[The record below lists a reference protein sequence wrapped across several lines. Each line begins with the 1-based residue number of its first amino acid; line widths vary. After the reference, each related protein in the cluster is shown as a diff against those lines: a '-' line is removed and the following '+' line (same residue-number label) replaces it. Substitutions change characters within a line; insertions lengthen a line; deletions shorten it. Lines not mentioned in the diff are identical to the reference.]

1 MKNLL
6 IYHKTRDFNS
16 AFYKESKRLLSDFNI
31 TEIEDIALYDRAI
44 NQHQA
49 DCVLVFTSKIDDS
62 LKVFKTNFSK
72 IPHLLITS
80 KNNELKALSLLEIG
94 FKDYFFTESL
104 SKLLA
109 VINREIKAN
118 EILSSSLQTVETLTN
133 YIEQAPL
140 ATITWDLD
148 FKVVNWNKT
157 AEEVFGYTATEAI
170 GKTCFELTVPKGLE
184 ETATILFKDLLNQVG
199 KTDNIN
205 ESLKKNGEIIICHW
219 HNTLLK
225 DDADNIK
232 GIISSIEDIT
242 QKQEDKRDLIKK
254 KKFLQQAQKL
264 SEVFNIEISLDLQK
278 VKLDRQFI
286 KLSGL
291 NPLKYYTPKYLLENL
306 IHPQDRIKLLRSF
319 YISIKK
325 NKKLAIDIRVIY
337 SNGTIRWI
345 NILADFFT
353 DENTHKKSLLGT
365 FIDVTKRNNELLQL
379 KDQNSKL
386 DLAIE
391 VSKLGFLI
399 FDIKTNTVEVS
410 GNTHKIF
417 DLDKSKNVFSFKELL
432 TRVHPKDRPKVE
444 KSLKI
449 AIENCSPY
457 HINHR
462 LLLPNGSIIWVNAR
476 GEVTFDKEHK
486 PNKLMGIVKDVT
498 IQIKRERMLLEHSLI
513 LNQISSIVLVT
524 DNHTNITFGTPSV
537 LKLTGY
543 SIEEV
548 LGQGWW
554 DNTFFSKEACLQ
566 SKKFIR
572 SAFNDHTD
580 IEHINYERK
589 IRCKDGTAK
598 WFSWQFSKGTENS
611 IISLGTDITK
621 EKENVQL
628 VNKLYRAIEKS
639 PTIVVITDVK
649 GNIEFVNP
657 KFEEVTGYSFKD
669 VKGKNPHIL
678 STGYTSKTEYK
689 NLWKTISS
697 GKNWKGEF
705 KNKKKDGCIYWESA
719 IITPVKDNEGIITN
733 YIALKEDITEKK
745 IQEKKFLYAL
755 FEAQENEKLKFGEEL
770 HDSLSQV
777 LSAMSFY
784 IEAVLNPKNTK
795 DRLKVEYL
803 EKIRQLAYDALHETR
818 NISQGLMSKQ
828 LIESGLVAA
837 TLEVCTNYN
846 DSKKINF
853 TFKNTGYQET
863 NFEIEKKQNIFRII
877 QEITSNIVK
886 HSKATKASIKF
897 SIKNDE
903 WFVLEINDNG
913 IGIDRDLIKEK
924 SKCFGLKN
932 IQQRVSLLN
941 GIINRE
947 SNPKIGTK
955 YIIKLPLTLKHVN
968 SSLN

>member
-6 IYHKTRDFNS
+6 IYHKTKDFNS
-16 AFYKESKRLLSDFNI
+16 AFYKELKRILSDFNI
-31 TEIEDIALYDRAI
+31 VEIEDIALYNNAV
-44 NQHQA
+44 NQNSA
-49 DCVLVFTSKIDDS
+49 ACVIICTSVIDKS
-62 LKVFKTNFSK
+62 IEPFKTNFSK
-72 IPHLLITS
+72 IPHLAITS

-104 SKLLA
+104 SKLLP
-109 VINREIKAN
+109 IIIREIKVHEN
-118 EILSSSLQTVETLTN
+118 LISSKQTVETLSA
-133 YIEQAPL
+133 YINQAPL

-148 FKVVNWNKT
+148 FRAVSWNKA
-157 AEEVFGYTATEAI
+157 AEEMFGYSAKEAI
-170 GKTCFELTVPKGLE
+170 GKTCYQLTVPKGLE
-184 ETATILFKDLLNQVG
+184 ETATILFKDFLNQVG

-219 HNTLLK
+219 HNTILK
-225 DDADNIK
+225 DDEGK
-232 GIISSIEDIT
+232 TRGVISSVDDIT
-242 QKQEDKRDLIKK
+242 QKEANRRDLIKK
-254 KKFLQQAQKL
+254 EKFLKQAQKL
-264 SEVFNIEISLDLQK
+264 SEVFYIEIVLDSQK
-278 VKLDRQFI
+278 VGLDKEFI

-291 NPLKYYTPKYLLENL
+291 DPLEYYTPKYLLEKL

-319 YISIKK
+319 YISVKK
-325 NKKLAIDIRVIY
+325 NKKLAIDVRVIY
-337 SNGTIRWI
+337 STGAIRWI

-365 FIDVTKRNNELLQL
+365 FIDVTKRKNEIIQL
-379 KDQNSKL
+379 KEQKEKL
-386 DLAIE
+386 DLAIDIAQ
-391 VSKLGFLI
+391 LGFLAI
-399 FDIKTNTVEVS
+399 DIKTNTVEIS
-410 GNTHKIF
+410 GYTTKIF
-417 DLDKSKNVFSFKELL
+417 DLDKSKTAFNFKEFIA
-432 TRVHPKDRPKVE
+432 RVHPNDRSKVE

-476 GEVTFDKEHK
+476 GEVTFDKGHK
-486 PNKLMGIVKDVT
+486 PNKLIVIIKDVT
-498 IQIKRERMLLEHSLI
+498 IQIKRERKLLDHSLI

-524 DNHTNITFGTPSV
+524 DSNTNIIFGTPSV

-554 DNTFFSKEACLQ
+554 DNTFYSKKEYLN

-572 SAFNDHTD
+572 SAFTNTKD
-580 IEHINYERK
+580 IESLKYERK

-621 EKENVQL
+621 ERENMQL

-657 KFEEVTGYSFKD
+657 KFEEVTGYSFKE
-669 VKGKNPHIL
+669 VIGKNPHIL
-678 STGYTSKTEYK
+678 STGHTSKTEYK

-697 GKNWKGEF
+697 GENWHGEF
-705 KNKKKDGCIYWESA
+705 KNKKKDGSIFWENA
-719 IITPVKDNEGIITN
+719 IITPVKDAEGIITN
-733 YIALKEDITEKK
+733 YIAIKEDITEKK
-745 IQEKKFLYAL
+745 DQEKRFLYAL
-755 FEAQENEKLKFGEEL
+755 FEAQENEKLKFGEAL
-770 HDSLSQV
+770 HDSLSQI

-795 DRLKVEYL
+795 DSLKVDYL
-803 EKIRQLAYDALHETR
+803 KKIRQLAYDALLETR

-846 DSKKINF
+846 DTKKIKF
-853 TFKNTGYQET
+853 SFKNSGYQEI
-863 NFEIEKKQNIFRII
+863 NFDIDKKQIIFRII
-877 QEITSNIVK
+877 QEICSNIVS
-886 HSKATKASIKF
+886 HSKASKATIKF
-897 SIKNDE
+897 IVKNNE
-903 WFVLEINDNG
+903 WFILEIKDNG
-913 IGIDRDLIKEK
+913 IGIDEALLKTK
-924 SKCFGLKN
+924 SKSFGLKN

-941 GIINRE
+941 GLILRE

-955 YIIKLPLTLKHVN
+955 YIIKLPLVLEPVN
-968 SSLN
+968 L